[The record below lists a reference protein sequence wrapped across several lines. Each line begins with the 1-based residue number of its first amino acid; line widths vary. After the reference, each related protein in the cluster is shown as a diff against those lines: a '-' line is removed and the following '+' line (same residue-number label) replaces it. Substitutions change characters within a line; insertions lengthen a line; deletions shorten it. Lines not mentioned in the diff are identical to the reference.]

1 MTMNV
6 KPKTLGLLLAL
17 ATSAAYADKG
27 IARKD
32 LPPAVEKT
40 LARELEGATLK
51 GIAVEKCAGE
61 ICYEVETMRGAK
73 TRDLI
78 VDSAGSVVEVEEQM
92 EITDLP
98 EAVKTAA
105 GKFGSIASAEMLTM
119 SGAVTYE
126 VVTKKGSSKSE
137 HVFLQDGTLKG
148 N

>member
-1 MTMNV
+1 
-6 KPKTLGLLLAL
+6 
-17 ATSAAYADKG
+17 
-27 IARKD
+27 
-32 LPPAVEKT
+32 
-40 LARELEGATLK
+40 LK
-51 GIAVEKCAGE
+51 GIAVEKCAGK